1 MRTRNELSLNT
12 LLSINI
18 ISKPS
23 RNLFMN
29 KYEVSKSLL
38 TRFTLS
44 QLHDLCKIYKR
55 EINPTDYRDRITLGE
70 SDPEIIKKRLIP
82 YIAGF
87 FDQAEIMEFASEYQ
101 IKID

>member
-1 MRTRNELSLNT
+1 M
-12 LLSINI
+12 
-18 ISKPS
+18 SKH
-23 RNLFMN
+23 
-29 KYEVSKSLL
+29 EVIKSLL
-38 TRFTLS
+38 TKFTLS
-44 QLHDLCKIYKR
+44 QLHDLCRIYKR

-87 FDQAEIMEFASEYQ
+87 FDQVEIMEFASKYQ